1 MTNAHPFDILI
12 AGGGLTGGLAAL
24 ALANS
29 GFRIGLAEGLATDRM
44 VDPSFDGRTTAI
56 AYANMRL
63 IRRLGLWPAITDHA
77 EPIQDILVTDG
88 HRRTRFRDGAVS
100 PFHLHFDSRMLGAA
114 DEDGSPLGWI
124 VENAP
129 FRAALFQRLLDDD
142 RVTIFAP
149 ATISDTRFE
158 DAGARL
164 VLKDGSVLRTP
175 LLLAAAGK
183 GSAIRSRAGIKAT
196 RYGYGQQGLIVAVS
210 HARAHGGF
218 AQEYFLPGGPFA
230 ILPMT
235 DTPDGSS
242 HLPHRSSLVWT
253 ERDREAEALKQLD
266 DDGFLE
272 ELRLR
277 FGDYLGEI
285 ALAGPRASYPLS
297 FTLSHAFVAP
307 RLALIGDAARAIHPI
322 AGQGFNLAIK
332 DIAALVDVL
341 SEAKRVGIDIGAM
354 TVLDDYQ
361 SWRRFDSAMLAL
373 GTDALNRLFSTDLS
387 VIRRIRDI
395 GIGAVNAI
403 APARRFFMRQ
413 AGADVGEL
421 PSLLKPDSDL
431 AA

>member
-1 MTNAHPFDILI
+1 MRHPNHFDVLL

-29 GFRIGLAEGLATDRM
+29 GFRVGLAEGLATDRM
-44 VDPSFDGRTTAI
+44 LDPVFDGRTTAI

-63 IRRLGLWPAITDHA
+63 IRRLGLWPAIADHA
-77 EPIQDILVTDG
+77 EAIRDILVTDG
-88 HRRTRFRDGAVS
+88 HRRSRFRDGAVS
-100 PFHLHFDSRMLGAA
+100 PSHLHFDSRMLGRPD
-114 DEDGSPLGWI
+114 DEGSPLGWI

-129 FRAALFQRLLDDD
+129 FRAALFERLLDDG

-149 ATISDTRFE
+149 ATISDARFDE
-158 DAGARL
+158 AIARL
-164 VLKDGSVLRTP
+164 VLEDGSVLSAP
-175 LLLAAAGK
+175 LLLAADGK
-183 GSAIRSRAGIKAT
+183 SSAIRSRAGIKVT
-196 RYGYGQQGLIVAVS
+196 RFGYGQQGLIVAVA

-242 HLPHRSSLVWT
+242 KLPHRSSLVWT

-266 DDGFLE
+266 DAAFLE
-272 ELRLR
+272 ELRMR
-277 FGDYLGEI
+277 SGDYLGEI

-297 FTLSHAFVAP
+297 LTLAHTFVAP

-341 SEAKRVGIDIGAM
+341 TEAKRVGVDLGGM
-354 TVLDDYQ
+354 NVLENYQ

-387 VIRRIRDI
+387 FLRTIRDI

-403 APARRFFMRQ
+403 APARQFFMRQ

-421 PSLLKPDSDL
+421 PSLLKPGSDF